1 MVFGACPLPQ
11 SLHLAHTQRQK
22 PIRVLEV
29 LVLEDVDDCLLWA
42 PDVKVERLVLSAP
55 LKDDLLSLV
64 ELGKE
69 HSLSITSWVTFDLLS
84 NRLCNLQVLIDL
96 ALHEHPCL
104 VRLLLEKLHD
114 LHGVFKRNNIAL
126 FGSPKASLILHTQLP
141 VAFGHSLIEV
151 KCFTEVAPQKR
162 EADFVLGSSI

>member
-1 MVFGACPLPQ
+1 M
-11 SLHLAHTQRQK
+11 
-22 PIRVLEV
+22 
-29 LVLEDVDDCLLWA
+29 LVLEDVDDRLLWA
-42 PDVKVERLVLSAP
+42 PDVKVERLVLSAS

-84 NRLCNLQVLIDL
+84 NRFCNLQVLVDL
-96 ALHEHPCL
+96 TLHEHPCL

-114 LHGVFKRNNIAL
+114 LHGVFKRDNVAL
-126 FGSPKASLILHTQLP
+126 FGSPKASLILHTVLK

-151 KCFTEVAPQKR
+151 KCFTEVAPQERK
-162 EADFVLGSSI
+162 AYFVLGFSI